1 MSNAEGKMG
10 AGGVSP
16 PPCDPDSQMSP
27 CRGKIHSGP
36 SQPLQQLPG
45 TLCQGL
51 RSLKDPE
58 RSQKDPEAAGVLDG
72 GGGLWSPAGRENSLC
87 SSGVVNT
94 HPQVSP
100 RLWEVVSDP
109 YPGGPPVAPDGDLA
123 LPAWEARF
131 GSLIY
136 GPGPQCTQ
144 LWPFS
149 KCVFNQIKSAGGRR
163 SHQLPESLGS
173 YPQAQRA

>member
-72 GGGLWSPAGRENSLC
+72 AGVVVPCRTGEQLVLLRRGEHPPAGFPPPVGGG
-87 SSGVVNT
+87 
-94 HPQVSP
+94 Q
-100 RLWEVVSDP
+100 
-109 YPGGPPVAPDGDLA
+109 
-123 LPAWEARF
+123 
-131 GSLIY
+131 
-136 GPGPQCTQ
+136 
-144 LWPFS
+144 
-149 KCVFNQIKSAGGRR
+149 
-163 SHQLPESLGS
+163 
-173 YPQAQRA
+173 